1 MREKASSPAVQHGQA
16 GAAPVLPCWL
26 HSSVLVSN
34 SCASLGAGIH
44 SPASKGISCFAGW
57 AGREA
62 SGTEHAA
69 GGNHSRGLSVLS
81 Q

>member
-44 SPASKGISCFAGW
+44 SPASKGISCFLAGL
-57 AGREA
+57 AGKPQVLSMLLGEI
-62 SGTEHAA
+62 TV
-69 GGNHSRGLSVLS
+69 RGLSVLS